1 MESTKRLALPED
13 VAVQVNNVSKHFS
26 LRANKSIKE
35 SIVKLFTPQKK
46 RPPIELFHALDN
58 ISFDIVKGET
68 VGLIGAN
75 GSGKSTMLK
84 MISGVIQ
91 PDTGDVLIRGRL
103 AGLIEV
109 GAGFA
114 QDLTGRE
121 NVYLNGA
128 ILGLSEKEIAERY
141 DDIVAFSGIEPFMD
155 TEVKFYSSG
164 MFLRLAFAVAVY
176 SNPDVFLIDEILAV
190 GDEAFQ
196 HKCIERLKEQQKQGQ
211 TMIIVSHSEDQIK
224 ELCNRCIVL
233 SHSRVIFDGEPE
245 EAFFA
250 MRQNL

>member
-1 MESTKRLALPED
+1 MNSTKRLALPED
-13 VAVQVNNVSKHFS
+13 IAIRVDNVSKRFS

-35 SIVKLFTPQKK
+35 LIVKLFTPKKK
-46 RPPIELFHALDN
+46 RPVTELFQALDN
-58 ISFDIVKGET
+58 VSFDIAKGET
-68 VGLIGAN
+68 VGLIGSN

-84 MISGVIQ
+84 MISGVMQ
-91 PDTGDVLIRGRL
+91 PDTGDVLVRGRL

-128 ILGLSEKEIAERY
+128 ILGLSEQEINERY

-176 SNPDVFLIDEILAV
+176 SNPDIFLIDEILAV

-196 HKCIERLKEQQKQGQ
+196 KKCIERLKEQQKQGQ
-211 TMIIVSHSEDQIK
+211 TMVIVSHSEDQIK
-224 ELCNRCIVL
+224 QLCSRCILL
-233 SHSRVIFDGEPE
+233 SHSHVVFDGDPE
-245 EAFFA
+245 EAFKV
-250 MRQNL
+250 MRKNQ